1 MKENLAHFLA
11 IVIGI
16 SIAFILAMLFK
27 FGLIILF
34 ELFSPLFWLIMSLFM
49 SFITYHTISE
59 LIYGYKN
66 SEVKPNIFMLIA
78 SCFFPLGFLAI
89 SIVGWGMFIFDIVS
103 LFKG

>member
-1 MKENLAHFLA
+1 MKENLAHLLV
-11 IVIGI
+11 IVISI

-34 ELFSPLFWLIMSLFM
+34 KLFSPLFWLIMSLFM
-49 SFITYHTISE
+49 SFITYETISG
-59 LIYGYKN
+59 LIYDYKN

-78 SCFFPLGFLAI
+78 SCFFPLVFLAI
-89 SIVGWGMFIFDIVS
+89 SIVGWGWFIFDIVS